1 MYRVLLVDDEIW
13 SLKGLESSFEW
24 EEEGFSVM
32 ERTTSSTEAMKFIEA
47 ERPDAVFT
55 DIRMPELS
63 GLDLLR
69 NAREQGIESEF
80 IIISGYAQFD
90 YAQEAVKNGAFDYC
104 LKPIDLAYSRQ
115 LLQRLREKL
124 DQNRV
129 SQDLL
134 I

>member
-55 DIRMPELS
+55 DIRMPGRS
-63 GLDLLR
+63 GLHLLEDVKNRFPDIPQRKLRLLFLR
-69 NAREQGIESEF
+69 NH
-80 IIISGYAQFD
+80 
-90 YAQEAVKNGAFDYC
+90 
-104 LKPIDLAYSRQ
+104 
-115 LLQRLREKL
+115 RLFL
-124 DQNRV
+124 SNRF
-129 SQDLL
+129 
-134 I
+134 